1 MHKPRREKRPE
12 VSDTMVGMGSSL
24 APALLISVPQME
36 DPNFDHTVTL
46 LVEANQE
53 GAFGL
58 VLNRV
63 SPIKVT
69 DICAENNVVCTR
81 DAFVRVGGPIE
92 QSRAWVLHGPA
103 THDETSYRVHE
114 QILLTPTWEMLARL
128 AGGQVDEKFQV
139 YLGYAG
145 WGPGQLESEIAEGA
159 WLITELNPKFVFDTA
174 TGDLWREVLRDM
186 GLDPGKI
193 APGGGGVN

>member
-1 MHKPRREKRPE
+1 MN
-12 VSDTMVGMGSSL
+12 GMALSP
-24 APALLISVPQME
+24 APALLISVPQLQ

-46 LVEANQE
+46 LVEANEE

-63 SPIKVT
+63 SPIKVA
-69 DICAENNVVCTR
+69 DVCAEKGVVCTR

-92 QSRAWVLHGPA
+92 QTRAWVLHGPA
-103 THDETSYRVHE
+103 THDEQSYRVHD
-114 QILLTPTWEMLARL
+114 QILLTPTWEMLTRL
-128 AGGQVDEKFQV
+128 AGGEVDEKFQV

-145 WGPGQLESEIAEGA
+145 WGPGQLEEELAQGS
-159 WLITELNPKFVFDTA
+159 WLITELDPKFVFDTA